1 MVIRMILG
9 GTACPDVASGAAP
22 VAVRGVD
29 PGVDLADPRWDA
41 AAESVAGTGGTGIGR
56 LPVDLPPDRD
66 ALGPVAL
73 MPGGRR

>member
-1 MVIRMILG
+1 MVIRMVRG
-9 GTACPDVASGAAP
+9 RTARPDVASGAAP

-29 PGVDLADPRWDA
+29 LAAPRWDV
-41 AAESVAGTGGTGIGR
+41 AAEAVSGTWGTGIRR

>member
-1 MVIRMILG
+1 MVIRMVRG
-9 GTACPDVASGAAP
+9 RTACPDVASGAAS
-22 VAVRGVD
+22 VAVRGI
-29 PGVDLADPRWDA
+29 DLADHRWDV
-41 AAESVAGTGGTGIGR
+41 AAEAGARGTGIRR

>member
-1 MVIRMILG
+1 MVIRMVRG
-9 GTACPDVASGAAP
+9 RTACPDVASGAAP
-22 VAVRGVD
+22 AAVRGVG
-29 PGVDLADPRWDA
+29 PAAPRWDVT
-41 AAESVAGTGGTGIGR
+41 AETVAGARGTVIRR